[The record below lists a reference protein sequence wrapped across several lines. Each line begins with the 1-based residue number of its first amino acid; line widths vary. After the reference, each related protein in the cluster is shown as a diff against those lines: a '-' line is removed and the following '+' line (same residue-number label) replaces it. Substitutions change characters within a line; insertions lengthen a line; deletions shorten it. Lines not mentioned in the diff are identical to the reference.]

1 MAETVFNIG
10 KQRIMQGLSDLD
22 GGDLRAVLVIGSK
35 TGIVG
40 TLADL
45 AAIDALSG
53 VNFNANR
60 ITLTSLAVTIVTN
73 AGQAGAAAF
82 SFPAEAVSALG
93 ILIFDNNSQA
103 GTPPTGDGSRFPI
116 MFSDSGFSSP
126 VDLTSG
132 GLNITLTNG
141 WLRGT

>member
-1 MAETVFNIG
+1 MAEVVFNIG

-22 GGDLRAVLVIGSK
+22 GGDLRVAVIVGSK
-35 TGIVG
+35 VGIVS

-53 VNFNANR
+53 VNFGPDR
-60 ITLTSLAVTIVTN
+60 VTLTSLAVTIVTG
-73 AGQAGAAAF
+73 AGQAGAATITI
-82 SFPAEAVSALG
+82 PASANTALG
-93 ILIFDNNSQA
+93 ILFYDNNAQA

-116 MFSDSGFSSP
+116 MFSDTGFSTG

-132 GLNITLTNG
+132 GMTVTLPNG

>member
-1 MAETVFNIG
+1 VAETVFNIG

-22 GGDLRAVLVIGSK
+22 GGDIRAVLIIGSK
-35 TGIVG
+35 TGIAN
-40 TLADL
+40 TQADL

-60 ITLTSLAVTIVTN
+60 VTLTSLAVTIVSN
-73 AGQAGAAAF
+73 AGQAGAASF
-82 SFPAEAVSALG
+82 SFPAEAVTALG
-93 ILIFDNNSQA
+93 IVIFDNNAQA

-116 MFSDSGFSSP
+116 MFSDSGFGAG

-132 GLNITLTNG
+132 GLNITLPNG